1 MNPTNAKCR
10 RTIFGKYEVT
20 YDCPEC
26 GASLK
31 NDLDD
36 AGKDDTCPHCDCEF
50 KVPGLSFK
58 EKLEKEKAEKRELK
72 AEQNR
77 IKEIEK
83 QKLNPMVSGLNVAQ
97 KDGTEKSNQDTAN
110 YNNVIVTTGDLR
122 ADYDIIG
129 PIFFQ
134 VSNRGG
140 FFSSPLDKVAAN
152 YKAEI
157 LQMRNSGQ
165 FSPRVGWDWGFFYGE
180 YNVGQNDFD
189 KAFFVGVQELKKR
202 AMSLGADAVICMRQD
217 FDLDTDGRQHFY
229 LQMYGTAVKIK

>member
-36 AGKDDTCPHCDCEF
+36 AGKRDTCPHCECEF
-50 KVPGLSFK
+50 KVPGSSFR
-58 EKLEKEKAEKRELK
+58 EKIEKEKAEKLELK
-72 AEQNR
+72 LEQDR
-77 IKEIEK
+77 LKESEK
-83 QKLNPMVSGLNVAQ
+83 QKKDAISLEIKVAE
-97 KDGTEKSNQDTAN
+97 KDNTEKAKQEAAS
-110 YNNVIVTTGDLR
+110 YNNIIVTTGDLR

-129 PIFFQ
+129 PVFFQ

-140 FFSSPLDKVAAN
+140 FFSSPLDKIAAN

-157 LQMRNSGQ
+157 SQMRSSGQ

-202 AMSLGADAVICMRQD
+202 AMRIGANAVICMRQD

-229 LQMYGTAVKIK
+229 LQMYGTAVKMK